1 MTQKKILAV
10 LAHPDD
16 ETLGF
21 GGTLARYADMGIQT
35 HLICVT
41 RGQRGWFGAPDD
53 YPGADALG
61 SIREGELTTAAQV
74 LNLESVHVLDYMD
87 GDLDQ
92 AEPKSIIYQIADQIR
107 RIRPQIVL
115 TFDPYGVYGH
125 PDHIAIAQFTTA
137 AIVEAADGTK
147 GNGVPPHRVNALYY
161 RVMTAAELAAYQS
174 AFGDLVMTID
184 GVERRAA
191 PWEEWSVSARIDTR
205 EYVPQVWD
213 AVRAHRSQLA
223 GYERLMAL
231 PADEQLAIFGT
242 QTFYRAFSFTTG
254 GRQQETELFREEWP
268 ELTYKNLE
276 FSTAAYVG

>member
-21 GGTLARYADMGIQT
+21 GGTLARYADMGIET
-35 HLICVT
+35 HLITAT

-53 YPGADALG
+53 YPGADELG
-61 SIREGELTTAAQV
+61 FIRESELMHAAQV
-74 LNLESVHVLDYMD
+74 LNLQSVRLLDYMD

-92 AEPKSIIYQIADQIR
+92 AEPKAIIDQIAAQIR

-137 AIVEAADGTK
+137 AIVKAAGGAQD
-147 GNGVPPHRVNALYY
+147 NGMPPHRVEALYY

-184 GVERRAA
+184 GVERRAT
-191 PWEEWSVSARIDTR
+191 PWQEWAVSTRIDTR
-205 EYVPQVWD
+205 DYVAQVWE
-213 AVRAHRSQLA
+213 AVRAHCSQLP

-231 PADEQLAIFGT
+231 SAAEQHAIFGT

-254 GRQQETELFREEWP
+254 GREQKTELFQEEWIALP
-268 ELTYKNLE
+268 
-276 FSTAAYVG
+276 A

>member
-21 GGTLARYADMGIQT
+21 GGTLVRYATKGIET
-35 HLICVT
+35 HLICAT

-53 YPGADALG
+53 YPGADELG
-61 SIREGELTTAAQV
+61 FIRENELRHAAQL
-74 LNLESVHVLDYMD
+74 LNLRSVHLLDYMD

-92 AEPKSIIYQIADQIR
+92 TEPKAIIQQLATQIR
-107 RIRPQIVL
+107 LIRPQLVL

-137 AIVEAADGTK
+137 AIVEAAGGAP
-147 GNGVPPHRVNALYY
+147 GNGLPPHRVEALYY
-161 RVMTAAELAAYQS
+161 RVMTAPELAAYQA

-184 GVERRAA
+184 GVERRAS
-191 PWEEWSVSARIDTR
+191 PWPEWSVSARIDAR
-205 EYVPQVWD
+205 AYVAQVWD

-231 PADEQLAIFGT
+231 PAAEQQAIFGT
-242 QTFYRAFSFTTG
+242 QTFYRAFSFTSG
-254 GRQQETELFREEWP
+254 GRQRETELFQEEWEP
-268 ELTYKNLE
+268 GKVYLNL
-276 FSTAAYVG
+276 